1 MIRAGP
7 MDRSSSHENAAP
19 TDPNATNSMI
29 GRSRSADRVKPY
41 LFLGP
46 NFAGFVLFT
55 AGPIVAAVA
64 LSLFRYHPLKGEVD
78 FVGLDNF
85 VKLLGWTRDAAG
97 RLTAAD
103 PYFYKY
109 LKNTL
114 VLMMAIPV
122 NMIGALLVAMLLNQE
137 LRGRI
142 VLRTVF
148 FLPHLCAGVALFM
161 LWRMMFIPDASVGVI
176 NGLLQRIGVEG
187 PAWLQDTFWAKPALM
202 IMMVWAAIGGYNM
215 ILYLAGL
222 TQIPV
227 ELYEAADIDGA
238 GWFQR
243 LRHITWPQLAP
254 TSFFILI
261 TSTIGGFQGGFE
273 AAYIMTQGGPDG
285 QTKTISYYIYENA
298 YEWGQFGYAA
308 AISLVLFAI
317 ILAITLIN
325 WRYGGKQLDVA

>member
-1 MIRAGP
+1 
-7 MDRSSSHENAAP
+7 
-19 TDPNATNSMI
+19 
-29 GRSRSADRVKPY
+29 

-46 NFAGFVLFT
+46 NFAGFLLFT
-55 AGPIVAAVA
+55 FGPIVAAVA
-64 LSLFRYHPLKGEVD
+64 LSLFRYHPLKQEVD
-78 FVGLDNF
+78 FVGLHNF
-85 VKLLGWTRDAAG
+85 VELLGWTRDASGAV
-97 RLTAAD
+97 TPSD

-109 LKNTL
+109 LKNTV
-114 VLMMAIPV
+114 VLMMTIPFT
-122 NMIGALLVAMLLNQE
+122 MIGALLLAMLLNQQ

-142 VLRTVF
+142 FLRTVF
-148 FLPHLCAGVALFM
+148 FLPHLCGGVALFM
-161 LWRMMFIPDASVGVI
+161 LWRMMFIPDANVGVI
-176 NGLLQRIGVEG
+176 NGLLRHAGIAG

-202 IMMVWAAIGGYNM
+202 IMMIWTAIGGYNM

-238 GWFQR
+238 SWFQR
-243 LRHITWPQLAP
+243 LRHVTWPQLAP

-261 TSTIGGFQGGFE
+261 TSVIGGFQGGFE
-273 AAYIMTQGGPDG
+273 AAYIMTNGGPDG
-285 QTKTISYYIYENA
+285 QTKTISFYIYENA

-308 AISLVLFAI
+308 AISLVLFSI